1 MKNFNE
7 LWQSLQPLINLSIT
21 ALPTVELCS
30 GFRQIALTV
39 ASMYSIKSRSMSH
52 IPNSK
57 SNTFEYCGKVCRNA
71 SSWMSGLILCG
82 VTLVES
88 WSLALRGQ
96 RSNLVIDSKL
106 LKGWRQLL
114 ACLKVYVAQSRGH
127 AGVSMWDP
135 ESEGDVVRCQM
146 V

>member
-39 ASMYSIKSRSMSH
+39 PSMYSIKSRSMSH

-71 SSWMSGLILCG
+71 SSWMSRTEPLWSYIGRGLFLG
-82 VTLVES
+82 FE
-88 WSLALRGQ
+88 G
-96 RSNLVIDSKL
+96 
-106 LKGWRQLL
+106 
-114 ACLKVYVAQSRGH
+114 
-127 AGVSMWDP
+127 
-135 ESEGDVVRCQM
+135 SET
-146 V
+146 